1 MNDTATASR
10 PFAWGRRQ
18 HERAGLLRTYVFS
31 TDHKMIGKQF
41 LFLGLLMLILGGLM
55 ALMIRWE
62 LAWPETQVPGTGWIP
77 EPFMSDRH
85 MNPAFYN
92 ALFTM
97 HATIMVFFA
106 VMPIL
111 IGAFGNFL
119 IPLMIGARDMAFPV
133 LNMLSFWTAVPAGI
147 LMLAS
152 FFVPGGAA
160 ATGWTA
166 YPPLSAVPSYS
177 GVEWGQNLWIIS
189 LAILGLSS
197 MMGSINYITTII
209 NMRAPGMTFFRLPL
223 VIWFL
228 FLTAILLLLALPVLT
243 SAAVMLLFDRTL
255 GTSFYLPQG
264 GGEPLLWQHLFWFF
278 GHPEVYI
285 VALPALGI
293 AAEILPVFARKP
305 IFGYR
310 AIVYALVSAGVLSFI
325 VWGHHMYVSGMDP
338 RILGK
343 LFMVLTIAIS
353 APFSL
358 IVLNLLATLW
368 RGSIALPSPM
378 LYALGTL
385 SLFVSGGLGGIFL
398 GSPPVDIQLHDT
410 YFVVGHFH
418 LIFAGVTLFAIFA
431 GIAYWFPKMFGRMMN
446 ETLNKV
452 HAGLTFVALLGVFV
466 PMHILGIGGMMRRIY
481 NPLQYDFLQHLQP
494 INVFITLSALTLA
507 LAQVPFAI
515 NMLWSLFAGER
526 AERNPWKAATL
537 EWTAPSPPPHGNF
550 DAIPAVHR
558 GPYDYSLPDG
568 DAEFLPQDQE
578 VAPGASRA

>member
-1 MNDTATASR
+1 MSDPGGLETPAQA
-10 PFAWGRRQ
+10 PYIHH
-18 HERAGLLRTYVFS
+18 HEPGLLRTYIFS

-55 ALMIRWE
+55 ALMIRWQ
-62 LAWPETQVPGTGWIP
+62 LAWPETQIPGTRWIP
-77 EPFMSDRH
+77 EPLMSDGH
-85 MNPAFYN
+85 MDAAFYN

-106 VMPIL
+106 IMPIL

-119 IPLMIGARDMAFPV
+119 IPLMIGTRDMAFPV
-133 LNMLSFWTAVPAGI
+133 LNMLSFWTAVPAAI
-147 LMLAS
+147 LMLVS
-152 FFVPGGAA
+152 FIVPGGAA
-160 ATGWTA
+160 ASGWTA
-166 YPPLSAVPSYS
+166 YPPLSAVPVYT
-177 GVEWGQNLWIIS
+177 GVDWGQNLWIVS
-189 LAILGLSS
+189 LAILGMSS
-197 MMGSINYITTII
+197 MMGSINYITTIA

-228 FLTAILLLLALPVLT
+228 FITAILLLLALPVLT

-293 AAEILPVFARKP
+293 AAEILPVFSRKP
-305 IFGYR
+305 VFGYR
-310 AIVYALVSAGVLSFI
+310 CIVYALITASGLSFI

-338 RILGK
+338 RVLTK

-358 IVLNLLATLW
+358 IVFNLLATLW
-368 RGSIALPSPM
+368 RGSIELTAPM
-378 LYALGTL
+378 LYAIGTL
-385 SLFVSGGLGGIFL
+385 SLFISGGLGGIFL
-398 GSPPVDIQLHDT
+398 GSPAVDIHLHDT

-418 LIFAGVTLFAIFA
+418 LIFAGVTLFATFA
-431 GIAYWFPKMFGRMMN
+431 GISYWFPKMFGRTMN
-446 ETLNKV
+446 ETINKI
-452 HAGLTFVALLGVFV
+452 HAVVSFVTLQAVFIPMHPLGV
-466 PMHILGIGGMMRRIY
+466 GGMMRRIY

-494 INVFITLSALTLA
+494 INVFITISALA
-507 LAQVPFAI
+507 LGLTQLLFLF
-515 NMLWSLFAGER
+515 NLLWSLFAGTQ
-526 AERNPWKAATL
+526 AERNPWKANTL
-537 EWTAPSPPPHGNF
+537 EWTTPSPPPHGNF

-558 GPYDYSLPDG
+558 WPYDYSVPDCS
-568 DAEFLPQDQE
+568 DDHLPQDQRLI
-578 VAPGASRA
+578 PHASRA

>member
-1 MNDTATASR
+1 MSASKVLAAPVHVTRTDHND
-10 PFAWGRRQ
+10 
-18 HERAGLLRTYVFS
+18 AGFLRTYVFS

-41 LFLGLLMLILGGLM
+41 LFLGLVMLVLGGLM
-55 ALMIRWE
+55 ALMLRWQ
-62 LAWPETQVPGTGWIP
+62 LGWPETQVPGTRWIP
-77 EPFMSDRH
+77 EPFMTDGH

-119 IPLMIGARDMAFPV
+119 IPLMIGTRDMAFPV

-147 LMLAS
+147 VMLAS

-160 ATGWTA
+160 ASGWTA
-166 YPPLSAVPSYS
+166 YPPLSAVASYS
-177 GVEWGQNLWIIS
+177 GVEWGQSLWIIS

-197 MMGSINYITTII
+197 MMGSINYITTVI

-223 VIWFL
+223 VVWFL
-228 FLTAILLLLALPVLT
+228 FVTAILLLLALPVLT

-255 GTSFYLPQG
+255 GTSFFLPQG

-293 AAEILPVFARKP
+293 AAEILPVFSRKP
-305 IFGYR
+305 VFGYR
-310 AIVYALVSAGVLSFI
+310 YIIYALIIASGLSFI

-343 LFMVLTIAIS
+343 AFMVLTIAIS

-368 RGSIALPSPM
+368 RGSIELSSPM
-378 LYALGTL
+378 LYAIGTL
-385 SLFVSGGLGGIFL
+385 SLFISGGLGGIFL
-398 GSPPVDIQLHDT
+398 GSPAVDIPLHDT

-418 LIFAGVTLFAIFA
+418 LIFAGVTLLATFA
-431 GIAYWFPKMFGRMMN
+431 GISYWFPKMFGRTMN
-446 ETLNKV
+446 ETLNKI
-452 HAGLTFVALLGVFV
+452 HAVLTFATLQAVFLPMHLLGV
-466 PMHILGIGGMMRRIY
+466 GGMMRRIY

-494 INVFITLSALTLA
+494 MNVSITISAIVLG
-507 LAQVPFAI
+507 LAQIPFMI
-515 NMLWSLFAGER
+515 NFFWSLLAGKR
-526 AERNPWKAATL
+526 AGRNPWRANTL
-537 EWTAPSPPPHGNF
+537 EWTAPSPPRHGNF
-550 DAIPAVHR
+550 DAIPTVHR
-558 GPYDYSLPDG
+558 GPYEYSPPDPSE
-568 DAEFLPQDQE
+568 DHLPQDLG
-578 VAPGASRA
+578 VPLTSHT